1 MSLTS
6 QQKFAASLNKG
17 NVQMAKT
24 RDEVIMMIKEYV
36 AELRKNDFDI
46 DSAILF
52 GSYAKGDYN
61 DWSDIDV
68 ALVSNNFSGNRFIDK
83 EKIRKYNAQF
93 DYMIS
98 PMPFRTSNFTKKD
111 RFVNEILSTGIRII

>member
-1 MSLTS
+1 M
-6 QQKFAASLNKG
+6 
-17 NVQMAKT
+17 VKT
-24 RDEVIMMIKEYV
+24 RDEVIRMIKEYV

-52 GSYAKGDYN
+52 GSYAKGTYD

-68 ALVSNNFSGNRFIDK
+68 ALVSDNFSGNRFIDK

-98 PMPFRTSNFTKKD
+98 PMPYRKSDFTKD
-111 RFVNEILSTGIRII
+111 DLFVDEILSKGIRII